1 MIPEARGLAVVGEGG
16 GGREK
21 KVIHRKLGFPLPP
34 ILIVIF
40 KLDYS
45 EDIGNHAMKP
55 VNENKGNYII

>member
-1 MIPEARGLAVVGEGG
+1 MPCYGGG

-21 KVIHRKLGFPLPP
+21 KVIYRKLGFPLPP

-40 KLDYS
+40 KLGYS